1 MASYDTTATTDVATD
16 ETGSLISASK
26 VEGTTVYNRQGENL
40 GHVYDVMI
48 DKRSGQV
55 AYAIMSFGG
64 FLGMGDK
71 LFAVPWSALTL
82 DMETKSFILNVDK
95 ERLKNA
101 PGFEKDDWPDMG
113 APEFG
118 TRVHS
123 FYNVTPYWE

>member
-1 MASYDTTATTDVATD
+1 MAPTVAKFPKV
-16 ETGSLISASK
+16 LSASTLKNEK
-26 VEGTTVYNRQGENL
+26 VVNAAGEEF
-40 GHVYDVMI
+40 GKMAEYMI
-48 DKRSGQV
+48 DLKSGRI
-55 AYAIMSFGG
+55 AYCVLSFGG

-82 DMETKSFILNVDK
+82 DTEKKSFILNVDK

-101 PGFEKDDWPDMG
+101 PGFEKDNWPDMG